1 MGFKYLSASSKDD
14 YEAAYRE
21 FLAKD
26 AGGRSVVFEV
36 FTDSE
41 EESRALEMIRN
52 IKKDHKK
59 SAKAAAR
66 RVLGDRTVNAM
77 KKFLKS

>member
-1 MGFKYLSASSKDD
+1 
-14 YEAAYRE
+14 
-21 FLAKD
+21 
-26 AGGRSVVFEV
+26 VVFEV

-52 IKKDHKK
+52 IKKDHKN
-59 SAKAAAR
+59 SVKAAAR
-66 RVLGDRTVNAM
+66 RVLGDRSVNAM